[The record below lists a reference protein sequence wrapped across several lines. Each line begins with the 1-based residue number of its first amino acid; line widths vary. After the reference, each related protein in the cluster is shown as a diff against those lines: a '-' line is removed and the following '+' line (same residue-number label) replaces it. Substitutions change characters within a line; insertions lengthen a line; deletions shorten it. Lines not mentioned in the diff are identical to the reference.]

1 MNNRYLAPAPSPEIA
16 EGLFW
21 PEHRA
26 LPVFASPADIL
37 DAVCTKEMSPD
48 EKLLFTCL
56 QGLVNRRKPRLFL
69 VPERNEEGPYAW
81 PELLGLKLNE
91 YDVSD
96 KWEIVKKY
104 ADAYRGI
111 VLYSTEKSAHYVNL
125 ATTIAGLDALLPVS
139 AELYETVKSV
149 LPELEVKEDLTAL
162 PYDNAVELY
171 KYGYKTY
178 WNRCTHRLIV
188 SASPRNRHYNRD
200 LAVACGCFV
209 LWTENRQRAER
220 AVYCKF
226 LADMEPGNA
235 LATGWYTEER
245 SGIGAAAEYGLSTV
259 PSDFFENATVY
270 AGMNHAIRTPEIPK
284 LPELENKI
292 YIAIYLSDGDN
303 VQYNQHAMLNLW
315 RNPDRGTCPI
325 NWTISPALADFAPGM
340 LNYYYNTAS
349 SDDCFVSGP
358 SGLGYSLLIDR
369 HNKRWN
375 LTDRTRCTAYAQ
387 LTERYLNKT
396 GIHSITVWDEM
407 DEMHTEVYADVCR
420 NLYGAT
426 MVEWYMGPKR
436 LETMT
441 VGNTAFIPN
450 NPGYTPEIEAIY
462 KVFRKKIDAWDK
474 NSPLFL
480 SAQGVSWNMTPA
492 NIRELAKKLDETAP
506 GCVEIVRADH
516 FFCLYNQ
523 ANGLAYNLTLR
534 GDVSVNGGEIDL
546 GNRYTI
552 VRAKIVMENS
562 AGFELY
568 VSEDGADYRLAE
580 STGIGDE
587 VYDFDIPTENAR
599 HIRIVPTGEGTVVR
613 AEIFGK

>member
-1 MNNRYLAPAPSPEIA
+1 MNNRYLAPAPSPDIT

-26 LPVFASPADIL
+26 LPVFASPAETL
-37 DAVCTKEMSPD
+37 DAICTKELTPD

-56 QGLVNRRKPRLFL
+56 EGLVNRRKPRLFL

-91 YDVSD
+91 YTVENR
-96 KWEIVKKY
+96 WEIVKKY

-111 VLYSTEKSAHYVNL
+111 VLYNAEKCEHYVNL
-125 ATTIAGLDALLPVS
+125 ATTVSGLDALLPVS
-139 AELYETVKSV
+139 VELYETVKQIF
-149 LPELEVKEDLTAL
+149 PDLEVKADLTTL
-162 PYDNAVELY
+162 PFDNAVELY
-171 KYGYKTY
+171 RYGYKTY
-178 WNRCTHRLIV
+178 WNRCTHKLIV
-188 SASPRNRHYNRD
+188 SAAPRNRHYIRD

-209 LWTENRQRAER
+209 IWTENRRRAEK
-220 AVYCKF
+220 AVYSKF
-226 LADMEPGNA
+226 LADMEAGNA

-259 PSDFFENATVY
+259 PSDYFENATVY
-270 AGMNHAIRTPEIPK
+270 AGMKHEISIPAIPK
-284 LPELENKI
+284 TPKLENKI

-315 RNPDRGTCPI
+315 RNPERGTCPI

-340 LNYYYNTAS
+340 LNYFYDTAS
-349 SDDCFVSGP
+349 EGDCFVSGP

-369 HNKRWN
+369 HNKLWN
-375 LTDRTRCTAYAQ
+375 LTDRAKCTSYAQ

-426 MVEWYMGPKR
+426 MVEWYMAPKL

-441 VGNTAFIPN
+441 VKNTAFIPN
-450 NPGYTPEIEAIY
+450 TPGYTPDINAIHRIF
-462 KVFRKKIDAWDK
+462 KEKIDKWDRQ
-474 NSPLFL
+474 SPLFL

-492 NIRELAKKLDETAP
+492 NIKELAGKLDETAP
-506 GCVEIVRADH
+506 GCIEILRADH

-523 ANGLAYNLTLR
+523 AHGLSYNLSLTEAASEKD
-534 GDVSVNGGEIDL
+534 GIVDL
-546 GNRYTI
+546 GQEYT
-552 VRAKIVMENS
+552 VTRVKAELEGA
-562 AGFELY
+562 AGFELFT
-568 VSEDGADYRLAE
+568 SADGENWALAE
-580 STGIGDE
+580 STFAADT
-587 VYDFDIPTENAR
+587 VYDFDLVPVTAR
-599 HIRIVPTGEGTVVR
+599 YVKIVPMGGQVKHTDV
-613 AEIFGK
+613 FGK

>member
-1 MNNRYLAPAPSPEIA
+1 MNNRYLAPAPSPDIT

-26 LPVFASPADIL
+26 LPVFASPADTL
-37 DAVCTKEMSPD
+37 DAICTKELTPD

-56 QGLVNRRKPRLFL
+56 EGLVNRRKPRLFL

-91 YDVSD
+91 YTVENR
-96 KWEIVKKY
+96 WELVKKY
-104 ADAYRGI
+104 ADSFRGF
-111 VLYSTEKSAHYVNL
+111 VLYNAEKCEHYINL
-125 ATTIAGLDALLPVS
+125 ATTVSGLDSLLPVS
-139 AELYETVKSV
+139 VELYETVKEIF
-149 LPELEVKEDLTAL
+149 PDLEVKADLTAL
-162 PYDNAVELY
+162 PFDNPVELY
-171 KYGYKTY
+171 RYGYRTY
-178 WNRCTHRLIV
+178 WNRCTHKLIV
-188 SASPRNRHYNRD
+188 SAAPRNRHYIRD

-209 LWTENRQRAER
+209 IWTENRRRAEK
-220 AVYCKF
+220 AVYSRF
-226 LADMEPGNA
+226 LADMEAGNA

-259 PSDFFENATVY
+259 PSDYFENATVY
-270 AGMNHAIRTPEIPK
+270 AGMKHEISVPAIPK
-284 LPELENKI
+284 TPKLENKI

-340 LNYYYNTAS
+340 LNYFYNTATEG
-349 SDDCFVSGP
+349 DCFVSGP

-369 HNKRWN
+369 HNKLWN
-375 LTDRTRCTAYAQ
+375 LTDRAKCTAYAQ

-426 MVEWYMGPKR
+426 MVEWYMAPKL

-441 VGNTAFIPN
+441 VKNTAFIPN
-450 NPGYTPEIEAIY
+450 NPGYTPDINAIHRIF
-462 KVFRKKIDAWDK
+462 KEMIDKWDR

-506 GCVEIVRADH
+506 ECIEILRADH

-523 ANGLAYNLTLR
+523 AHGLSYNLTLTE
-534 GDVSVNGGEIDL
+534 GASEKDGIVDL
-546 GNRYTI
+546 GQEYT
-552 VRAKIVMENS
+552 VTRVKAELDGA
-562 AGFELY
+562 AGFELFL
-568 VSEDGADYRLAE
+568 SADGEKWTLAE
-580 STGIGDE
+580 STYAADE
-587 VYDFDIPTENAR
+587 VYDFDLVPVSAR
-599 HIRIVPTGEGTVVR
+599 YVKIVPIGGKVKHTDV
-613 AEIFGK
+613 FGK